1 MPRRAKIR
9 RLKRRLTGG
18 RDPPSAVRFNKT
30 QAAAYVSQL
39 GSQEEESCSGAQ
51 CTACNHGA
59 ALQ

>member
-39 GSQEEESCSGAQ
+39 GSQEEESCSGG
-51 CTACNHGA
+51 NHGA